1 MNRSSPFTILFL
13 TCCFFLFFNT
23 GSAFSAALLQ
33 AARHDTS
40 SVHELTI
47 YAVPSLV
54 ELNWD
59 SPSTLLKSAA
69 NSFFMGMFVKTR
81 QRIGHIIIEFKT
93 PLLDSVFLSGFTTAP
108 GESIGTLAMK
118 EHVGLGVLGAT
129 VKGHLEH
136 RAYLE
141 KRIKIFAAKK
151 KIAFIKYRIS
161 EEAALRVKKYLEGFT
176 KENEKGYAPSSIY
189 GGALWPRNE
198 DEGAGCSAFGI
209 SALDVAG
216 ININH
221 PDWMVSVNIPMDL
234 VGGNF
239 NNNRKVRILQVNRRD
254 HWHDGSG
261 TENVDYILYSIYDPS
276 LVFRWIL
283 NQRKLK
289 GELAPIENNNIPGLY
304 YDARNI
310 KISEFE
316 PVFIKREK
324 SSPFID
330 FFRKSY
336 SINGNKSS
344 K

>member
-1 MNRSSPFTILFL
+1 MNRSSPFTILLL
-13 TCCFFLFFNT
+13 TGCFFLFFNV
-23 GSAFSAALLQ
+23 GSAFSASLLQ

-40 SVHELTI
+40 TVHELTI
-47 YAVPSLV
+47 YAIPSLV

-59 SPSTLLKSAA
+59 SPSSLLKSAA
-69 NSFFMGMFVKTR
+69 NSFFLGMFVKTR
-81 QRIGHIIIEFKT
+81 QRIGHIFIEFKT

-108 GESIGTLAMK
+108 GENMGTLAMK

-176 KENEKGYAPSSIY
+176 KENEDGYSPSSIY

-234 VGGNF
+234 VGGHF
-239 NNNRKVRILQVNRRD
+239 NNNRKVRILQINRRD

-261 TENVDYILYSIYDPS
+261 KENVDYIPYSVYDPS
-276 LVFRWIL
+276 LVFSWIL

-289 GELAPIENNNIPGLY
+289 ETLTPVENDNIPGLY
-304 YDARNI
+304 YDARSI

-324 SSPFID
+324 STLFVD

-336 SINGNKSS
+336 FVNGYKSS